1 MTSSSNIL
9 TAGVKLFIQLSDSI
23 QERYQSQIALP
34 AALTPIFSQLQGLPL
49 IRSQENLY
57 KEGLAVVLSV
67 DILVTF

>member
-49 IRSQENLY
+49 IRSQENL
-57 KEGLAVVLSV
+57 EGLAVVLSV